1 MDEHRRGQLLD
12 GRYRIEDTLGEGG
25 MGFVVRAR
33 HVELDQMVAIK
44 LMRRGVNPVWGQRFL
59 REARAASRIES
70 EHVARVFDIG
80 RLEDGTPYMV
90 MELLEGR
97 DLGVILEEDGPL
109 STEEAIEVTRQA
121 CRALAAAHALGVVH
135 RDVKPENL
143 FLTERA
149 DGSPCIKLLDFG
161 VSKEAT
167 IASEAPA
174 PLTNT
179 QTVLGSPQFMS
190 PEQLVNCREVDHR
203 ADLWSLGATLF
214 ELLTLEHAFPA
225 DTIAELYTKILRDQP
240 QRLRDLLPEAPSG
253 LEDVILRC
261 LDKERDRRFP
271 DATALEAALA
281 HVARAGEGTD
291 RFAVRD
297 TLPAIGRVALAD
309 VTTEVIAEVGVE
321 VSADDD
327 EIGVGFGELT
337 FSDEHTPAATV
348 RPVVHG
354 SLPPPAPKAPWG
366 LGVGIALG
374 VMGLVMATVSAARL
388 SPDASQALSPA
399 IPVVLAPAALDAPA
413 PEPPRDGEQA
423 SDPQRFMDSVPL
435 PDAVRAELEQRLA
448 KGSEDLEGGDLA
460 AASAGARDALE
471 ILDAHGIRP
480 NEAVSSVGAQAA
492 LLLGHVE
499 ADELREMLQAPMT
512 RRHEGEKHLARLDR
526 QMALVRAAYAR
537 VRSWN
542 VNSFYRCAVVETASL
557 DLAMGRLFADAID
570 HAHYGDRSWFIKAAA
585 ARLRNARIEFRH
597 ALDMRTE
604 TMLCVD
610 EARAGH
616 RAAKQAIASL
626 PKIP

>member
-1 MDEHRRGQLLD
+1 MD

-25 MGFVVRAR
+25 MGYVVRAR
-33 HVELDQMVAIK
+33 HVELDQAVAIK
-44 LMRRGVNPVWGQRFL
+44 LMRRGVNPVWGHRFL

-70 EHVARVFDIG
+70 EHVARVFDVG

-97 DLGVILEEDGPL
+97 DLGVVLEEDGPL
-109 STEEAIEVTRQA
+109 PVEQAIEVTRQA

-149 DGSPCIKLLDFG
+149 DGRPCIKLLDFG
-161 VSKEAT
+161 VSKEAA
-167 IASEAPA
+167 IASETPA

-240 QRLRDLLPEAPSG
+240 QRLRDVLPDAPSG

-261 LDKERDRRFP
+261 LEKDRDRRFG

-297 TLPAIGRVALAD
+297 TLPAIARVALAMAD
-309 VTTEVIAEVGVE
+309 ITSEVG
-321 VSADDD
+321 ADRED
-327 EIGVGFGELT
+327 ELGIGFEDMT

-348 RPVVHG
+348 RPVVQG
-354 SLPPPAPKAPWG
+354 SLPPPPKAPWG
-366 LGVGIALG
+366 LGVGVAFG
-374 VMGLVMATVSAARL
+374 VMGLVLATVSFIRL
-388 SPDASQALSPA
+388 APAASQALSPA
-399 IPVVLAPAALDAPA
+399 IPVVLAPAALSAPVPA
-413 PEPPRDGEQA
+413 TRGDDGA
-423 SDPQRFMDSVPL
+423 GADDPQRFMDSVPL
-435 PDAVRAELEQRLA
+435 PEAVRTQLENRLA
-448 KGSEDLEGGDLA
+448 KGSEDLEGGDLVA
-460 AASAGARDALE
+460 AATSAREALE

-492 LLLGHVE
+492 LLLGHVQ
-499 ADELREMLQAPMT
+499 ADELRSMLDAPMT
-512 RRHEGEKHLARLDR
+512 RRHEGEKNLARLDR

-557 DLAMGRLFADAID
+557 DLAMGRLFADAVD
-570 HAHYGDRSWFIKAAA
+570 HAHPGDRGWFIKAAA

-616 RAAKQAIASL
+616 RAAKQALAAL

>member
-1 MDEHRRGQLLD
+1 MTEHRRGQLLD

-25 MGFVVRAR
+25 MGYVVRAR
-33 HVELDQMVAIK
+33 HVELDQAVAIK
-44 LMRRGVNPVWGQRFL
+44 LMRRGVNPVWGKRFL

-70 EHVARVFDIG
+70 EHVARVYDVG

-97 DLGVILEEDGPL
+97 DLGAILEEDGPL
-109 STEEAIEVTRQA
+109 PVEQAIEVTRQA
-121 CRALAAAHALGVVH
+121 CLALAAAHALGVVH

-149 DGSPCIKLLDFG
+149 DGSICVKLLDFG

-167 IASEAPA
+167 IASEAPS

-240 QRLRDLLPEAPSG
+240 QRLRDLLPQAPSG

-261 LDKERDRRFP
+261 LDKDRDRRFL

-297 TLPAIGRVALAD
+297 TMPAIARVGLGDTTMD
-309 VTTEVIAEVGVE
+309 VSDGH
-321 VSADDD
+321 D
-327 EIGVGFGELT
+327 EIGVGFEDMT

-348 RPVVHG
+348 RPVVQG
-354 SLPPPAPKAPWG
+354 SLPPPAPKASWG

-374 VMGLVMATVSAARL
+374 VMGLVMATVSAMRL
-388 SPDASQALSPA
+388 APTASQALSPA
-399 IPVVLAPAALDAPA
+399 IPVVLAPAALSAPA
-413 PEPPRDGEQA
+413 PIAPPDEGEA
-423 SDPQRFMDSVPL
+423 ANDPQRFMDSVPL
-435 PDAVRAELEQRLA
+435 PDAVRGELENRLA
-448 KGSEDLEGGDLA
+448 KGSENLEGGDLA
-460 AASAGARDALE
+460 AAATGAREALE

-499 ADELREMLQAPMT
+499 ADALRAMLEPPMT

-557 DLAMGRLFADAID
+557 DLAMGRLFSDAVD
-570 HAHYGDRSWFIKAAA
+570 HAHYGDRGWFIKAAA
-585 ARLRNARIEFRH
+585 ARLRNARVEFRH

-616 RAAKQAIASL
+616 RAAKNAIAAL